1 MPSNGREVAAAWYAP
16 PMLTTIDKA
25 GRVVIPAEVRKRL
38 GFTAG
43 TELEMVIEGFA
54 LRLVRAVDGPQLVRR
69 GERLVA
75 RPRAAEG
82 QRTEV
87 DVARLIEEER
97 DRWPG

>member
-1 MPSNGREVAAAWYAP
+1 MASVWYAT
-16 PMLTTIDKA
+16 PMTTTIDKA
-25 GRVVIPAEVRKRL
+25 GRVIIPSEVRKRL

-54 LRLVRAVDGPQLVRR
+54 IRLVRAVAGPELVRR
-69 GERLVA
+69 GGRLIA
-75 RPRAAEG
+75 RPRVAAGE
-82 QRTEV
+82 RAEI